1 MEPASGVEKGQSQA
15 PPDRKKWIIVG
26 LVLVGV
32 LAIAAATLP
41 GLLMKPSRG
50 VAHPIGG
57 TVTPT
62 TPATGPATLGRTVS
76 PSPGITRAPRMT
88 PIPTATG
95 TPPARTCT
103 PTGPPEFTVTVS
115 PVEAEAARGETVTY
129 HMTIDAQN
137 CFSENVSMK
146 LTASVL
152 FILSNT
158 YDLGT
163 QDPPYPKTFE
173 YALTVPDSLFSGAT
187 VNGVLTST
195 GGGITRENQLTLH
208 VR

>member
-1 MEPASGVEKGQSQA
+1 L
-15 PPDRKKWIIVG
+15 IIAFIFVVVG
-26 LVLVGV
+26 
-32 LAIAAATLP
+32 IAAAASLP
-41 GLLMKPSRG
+41 GLLMNPPQK
-50 VAHPIGG
+50 VAHPIAG
-57 TVTPT
+57 TLTPT
-62 TPATGPATLGRTVS
+62 TPATMQATLGRTVH
-76 PSPGITRAPRMT
+76 PSPGITTAQQTT

-103 PTGPPEFTVTVS
+103 PTGPPGFTVTVS
-115 PVEAEAARGETVTY
+115 PTDAAAARGETVTY
-129 HMTIDAQN
+129 HMTIEAQN
-137 CFSENVSMK
+137 CFSETVSMK

-163 QDPPYPKTFE
+163 QEPPYPKTFE

-195 GGGITRENQLTLH
+195 GGGITREDQLTLH
-208 VR
+208 VK